1 MSASRETDLRPDPSK
16 DSTEV
21 ENTKIVDVTT
31 PVNAKS
37 QVWTYFGHP
46 VYENKGVRSTD
57 KKKTVCK
64 LCKACFSHTGNT
76 TNMYTHIKRH
86 HPSYRAKLDGKP
98 GNSASGLAQGQ
109 ALGTSSHDVV
119 SSDENVTRSTRG
131 NQPKL
136 AEFCEKK
143 YAMTSTKALSIT
155 KQLGIYIA

>member
-1 MSASRETDLRPDPSK
+1 MSASSMSKETNLRPDPSN

-21 ENTKIVDVTT
+21 ENTKIIDVTT
-31 PVNAKS
+31 PVNTKS
-37 QVWTYFGHP
+37 HVWTYFGHP

-86 HPSYRAKLDGKP
+86 HPSYRAKLDGKS

-109 ALGTSSHDVV
+109 AQGTSSHDVV
-119 SSDENVTRSTRG
+119 I
-131 NQPKL
+131 Q
-136 AEFCEKK
+136 
-143 YAMTSTKALSIT
+143 M
-155 KQLGIYIA
+155 LGLLILLVEIS